1 VTLFENFKPKDL
13 VIPVVVGAVVYLL
26 LTWATDQAL
35 EKEQQQ
41 NAAIEELQNAK
52 ITIDG
57 LQLEMWALERVLLKN
72 NIVNM
77 GDLAAAKAD
86 VKNQLLKK

>member
-1 VTLFENFKPKDL
+1 VEFLKLIKDL
-13 VIPVVVGAVVYLL
+13 TIPIAIGATVFFLVVLVGGRP
-26 LTWATDQAL
+26 D

-41 NAAIEELQNAK
+41 DAAIEELQKAK
-52 ITIDG
+52 LVNDG
-57 LQLEMWALERVLLKN
+57 LQLELWALERVLLKN